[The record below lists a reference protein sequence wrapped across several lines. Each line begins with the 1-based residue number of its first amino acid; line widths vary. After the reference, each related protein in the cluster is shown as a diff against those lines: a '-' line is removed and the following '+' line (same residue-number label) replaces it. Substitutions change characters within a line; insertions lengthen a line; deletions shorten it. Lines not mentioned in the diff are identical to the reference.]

1 MTQPAALASLAYRDF
16 RLLWLGQWVS
26 QLGTQVQTVALGWLV
41 YTLTGSAAQLG
52 GIGLARAVP
61 IILLS
66 LFGGTLADRADRR
79 RVLLVSQTTLAI
91 FSGALALAVASGRA
105 TVLLLYAF
113 ALATAAASAFDA
125 PARQAFIPALVPRE
139 RLANALTLNI
149 LAQNA
154 ASVLGPALG
163 GLVIGFFGTAACFWL
178 DAASFFAVVGALLLL
193 RTRPAVPVSTVRGWE
208 ALVDGLRFVRA
219 RGVIWQ
225 LMLVD
230 FMATLF
236 VSLVGLLPVFA
247 KDVLAVGPQGL
258 GFLYAAPSAGAIAGA
273 VLYTLLPV
281 PKHPGRVVVASVAG
295 YGLALAGFGVAP
307 DFALALGCLA
317 LAGGLDAVSMATRQV
332 TMQLATPD
340 AFRGRVGA
348 LASVFYA
355 GGPRL
360 GQFQSG
366 VSAELFGP
374 RWAML
379 GGGAACLAM
388 AATARLW
395 GHKLWSYA
403 GEELDGGLAVGV
415 RSLPC
420 TLMGD

>member
-1 MTQPAALASLAYRDF
+1 MKRPAAVASLAYRDF
-16 RLLWLGQWVS
+16 RLLWLGQCVS

-79 RVLLVSQTTLAI
+79 KVLLVSQSTLAV
-91 FSGALALAVASGRA
+91 FSAGLALAVSSGRA
-105 TVLLLYAF
+105 TVLLLYLF
-113 ALATAAASAFDA
+113 ALVTAAATAFDA
-125 PARQAFIPALVPRE
+125 PARQALIPALVPRE

-149 LAQNA
+149 LAQNL
-154 ASVLGPALG
+154 ASVLGPAIG
-163 GLVIGFFGTAACFWL
+163 GFVIGYLGTAACFWL
-178 DAASFFAVVGALLLL
+178 DAVSFFAVVAALLLL
-193 RTRPAVPVSTVRGWE
+193 ELRQPVQVTTRRGWD

-236 VSLVGLLPVFA
+236 VSMLGLLPVFA
-247 KDVLAVGPQGL
+247 KDVLEVGPQGL
-258 GFLYAAPSAGAIAGA
+258 GFLYAAPSAGAISGA
-273 VLYTLLPV
+273 LLYTVLPL

-295 YGLALAGFGVAP
+295 YGLALACFGVAP
-307 DFALALGCLA
+307 DFGLALVALG
-317 LAGGLDAVSMATRQV
+317 LAGGLDAISSATRQV

-366 VSAELFGP
+366 VTAELAGP

-379 GGGAACLAM
+379 GGGAACIAM
-388 AATARLW
+388 TAASRLW
-395 GHKLWSYA
+395 GRDLWSYA
-403 GEELDGGLAVGV
+403 GEEL
-415 RSLPC
+415 
-420 TLMGD
+420 GDEASDACAPANANALSG